1 MRSSTGIAFSCAMV
15 LALAIAAC
23 GGGGGAGTTSVL
35 GGPHPSPSPTQ
46 TQSPLSRIQHI
57 VIIEL
62 ENRSFDS
69 YFGTYPG
76 VNGIPP
82 NAGCNPDP
90 KSGQCVYPWHN
101 TSLTNYGGPHSTS
114 DMFNDI
120 DGGKLDGFIASA
132 ENGFNGLS
140 DPSPDDVMGYHTCA
154 EIPVYCDLAAANTLA
169 DNNFAASNT
178 WSAIAHLYLV
188 SAWSAKCLSH
198 DPMSCT
204 YSGNVTVGNDIFAWT
219 DITYLLHQHG
229 VSWKFYAYKLVGN
242 GQLGPIYR
250 QGDGEEPGDSIGS
263 GAPATDWNPLPDFD
277 DVTSDN
283 ELGNIVPGGNFPI
296 DAKAGLLPSV
306 SWITPGFWGSDHP
319 AVSIAGGQKFVSETL
334 RALDKGPDASS
345 TLVLLTW
352 DEWGGF
358 YDHVIPIQIDAGGYG
373 FRTPLIII
381 GPMVK
386 HGFIDHQLLTS
397 DSYLKLIEDRF
408 LGGARLDPTTDGRPD
423 SRPDVRETQPGL
435 GDIVNDL
442 GP

>member
-1 MRSSTGIAFSCAMV
+1 MRSSTGLALISAI
-15 LALAIAAC
+15 ALAIALGAC
-23 GGGGGAGTTSVL
+23 GGGGGGGTTSVL
-35 GGPHPSPSPTQ
+35 GNPHPSPSPSPSL
-46 TQSPLSRIQHI
+46 SPLSRIQHI

-82 NAGCNPDP
+82 NPNCNPDP
-90 KSGQCVYPWHN
+90 KSGQCILPWHN
-101 TSLTNYGGPHSTS
+101 TSLINYGGPHSTS

-120 DGGKLDGFIASA
+120 DGGKLDGFVKSA
-132 ENGFNGLS
+132 EAGFGGFE

-154 EIPVYCDLAAANTLA
+154 EIPVYCNVAAANTLA
-169 DNNFAASNT
+169 DNHFAASNT

-188 SAWSAKCLSH
+188 SAWSAKCVSS

-204 YSGNVTVGNDIFAWT
+204 YSGNVSFGADDLAWT
-219 DITYLLHQHG
+219 DITWLLHKHN
-229 VSWKFYAYKLVGN
+229 VSWKYYAFKLSGN
-242 GQLGPIYR
+242 GQLGPFNR
-250 QGDGEEPGDSIGS
+250 QNDGEEPGESLGS
-263 GAPATDWNPLPDFD
+263 GPPVTDWNPLPDFD
-277 DVTSDN
+277 DVAQDG
-283 ELGNIVPGGNFPI
+283 ELGNIVPGGNFPL

-306 SWITPGFWGSDHP
+306 AWVTPGFADSDHP
-319 AVSIAGGQKFVSETL
+319 AESIKGGQTFVTDML

-345 TLVLLTW
+345 TIVLLTW

-358 YDHVIPIQIDAGGYG
+358 YDHVIPIQIDQGGYG

-408 LGGARLDPTTDGRPD
+408 LGGDRLDPQTDGRPD

-442 GP
+442 NP